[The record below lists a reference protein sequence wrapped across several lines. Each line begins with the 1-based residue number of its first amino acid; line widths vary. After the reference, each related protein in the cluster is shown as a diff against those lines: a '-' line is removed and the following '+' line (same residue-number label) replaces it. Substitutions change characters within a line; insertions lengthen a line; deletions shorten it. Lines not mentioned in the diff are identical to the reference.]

1 MPILPALPRLA
12 VATRPAETGDAP
24 YLMLEQRRV
33 EVEAHGRR
41 AEGTY
46 TAVTRH
52 AMDAAVIIATYTHR
66 DGAPH
71 VYLRSC
77 LRPPLAF
84 RGVDAVVWE
93 LPAGLVEAGESPV
106 AAATR
111 ELHEELG
118 FLVDQAQL
126 AQLGRAILPAAG
138 LIAEVQTFF
147 RVTVDPTTRVAPP
160 EDGSAFELGGA
171 VIDVPLR
178 DALAACAAGE
188 IVDAKTE
195 LGLRRLAEALA

>member
-1 MPILPALPRLA
+1 MLLPPLPRLE
-12 VATRPAETGDAP
+12 VATRPAESGDAP
-24 YLMLEQRRV
+24 YLALEQRRV
-33 EVEAHGRR
+33 EVAIDGQR

-46 TAVTRH
+46 TAVTRR
-52 AMDAAVIIATYTHR
+52 AMDAAIIIATCTHS
-66 DGAPH
+66 GSPF

-84 RGVDAVVWE
+84 RGVGAVLWE
-93 LPAGLVEAGESPV
+93 LPAGLVERGESPI

-118 FLVDQAQL
+118 FVVDESAMKP
-126 AQLGRAILPAAG
+126 LGPAIFPAAG

-147 RVTVDPTTRVAPP
+147 MVVVDPNTRVPPP
-160 EDGSAFELGGA
+160 EDGSPFELGGA
-171 VIDVPLR
+171 VIEVSLR
-178 DALAACAAGE
+178 DALAACESGE

-195 LGLRRLAEALA
+195 IGLRRLERAVA